1 MNKLLQDVPSITV
14 NNIESYVVVPESQST
29 TVGLVVKSTGQ
40 SYTYNQYVTTEDK
53 SVTKVNE
60 QIVSIMD
67 MTNPKPIKTVT
78 VNPETV
84 LAIPQIK
91 KELVKI
97 MSTDTTTT
105 LESRI
110 VSIEQSS
117 KTNVNVYNVHTVDR
131 QNKSVVVEIFYNPVT
146 TQTNVIDVSEIG
158 KTPSFITETVVR

>member
-1 MNKLLQDVPSITV
+1 
-14 NNIESYVVVPESQST
+14 
-29 TVGLVVKSTGQ
+29 
-40 SYTYNQYVTTEDK
+40 
-53 SVTKVNE
+53 
-60 QIVSIMD
+60 MD

-110 VSIEQSS
+110 VSVEQSS
-117 KTNVNVYNVHTVDR
+117 KTNVNVYNIHTVDS
-131 QNKSVVVEIFYNPVT
+131 QNKNVVVEIFYNPVT
-146 TQTNVIDVSEIG
+146 TQTNVIDVSEVG
-158 KTPSFITETVVR
+158 KTPSFITETVVREVTGRTEVTTNNTQTIKETK